1 MNWKKKKPSY
11 YEANQL
17 KFRAS
22 DTSLLARA
30 RGGRGALPLLKTSL
44 AKWALA
50 AGGTT
55 ITQNKR
61 NKS

>member
-1 MNWKKKKPSY
+1 MNWKKKKNSY

-17 KFRAS
+17 KVRAS
-22 DTSLLARA
+22 DTSLLAKA
-30 RGGRGALPLLKTSL
+30 RGGHGALPLLKTSL

-50 AGGTT
+50 GGTT

-61 NKS
+61 NKF